1 METIILDD
9 DPQPD
14 TESTIAFNFF
24 DPKKHD
30 LLGGDTPEKQGLEGK
45 ITFNPNG
52 CQIFSLPPLENAGNI
67 FGDRYLIHIRFTLHE
82 VPERGLY
89 ERVKFQA
96 VMEDQRVIASDLF
109 PDQIIRESKE
119 KFYSFSTNDLIAEVT
134 EAQQV
139 CRRFCFRSLSPTI
152 TAFGEGDSF
161 FFWVYSSPP
170 EEGGV
175 KHGGKHGL
183 VVLQVPH
190 NMLSVVAEISM
201 ETTIAR
207 QSFRKWRSEK
217 RITNTPAIIWDL
229 TQALPFCPDSHELP
243 EITHLPA
250 PKTGPIE
257 ILFAYAREDEK
268 LRDELEKYLSPL
280 KNHGR
285 ITCWNDRRIG
295 AGKTWS
301 QEISSHLDTADIIL
315 LLVSADFLASNYCNT
330 VEVKR
335 ALERHEKGQACV
347 IPVILRP
354 ADWTGETFAQ
364 LQALPYDATP
374 VVEWKNPDAAFDNIA
389 KGIKEVI
396 IEMEKNR

>member
-1 METIILDD
+1 
-9 DPQPD
+9 
-14 TESTIAFNFF
+14 
-24 DPKKHD
+24 
-30 LLGGDTPEKQGLEGK
+30 
-45 ITFNPNG
+45 
-52 CQIFSLPPLENAGNI
+52 
-67 FGDRYLIHIRFTLHE
+67 
-82 VPERGLY
+82 
-89 ERVKFQA
+89 
-96 VMEDQRVIASDLF
+96 MEDPRVIASDLF

-119 KFYSFSTNDLIAEVT
+119 KFYSFSANDLIAEVT

-139 CRRFCFRSLSPTI
+139 CRRFCFRSLSPAI

-161 FFWVYSSPP
+161 FFWVYSASP

-175 KHGGKHGL
+175 IPGSKHGL

-190 NMLSVVAEISM
+190 NMSSVVTEISM
-201 ETTIAR
+201 ETAIAK
-207 QSFRKWRSEK
+207 QSFRTWKSWKGE
-217 RITNTPAIIWDL
+217 TNTTAIIWDL
-229 TQALPFCPDSHELP
+229 TQALPFCPDSPEPRPDSPGLP
-243 EITHLPA
+243 KITHLPA

-257 ILFAYAREDEK
+257 ILFSYAREDEK

-285 ITCWNDRRIG
+285 ITCWYDRCIG
-295 AGKTWS
+295 AGKNWS
-301 QEISSHLDTADIIL
+301 QEISSHLNTADIIL

-335 ALERHEKGQACV
+335 ALERHEKGQSRV

-354 ADWTGETFAQ
+354 VDWTGEIFAQ
-364 LQALPYDATP
+364 LQALPCDATP
-374 VVEWKNPDAAFDNIA
+374 VVEWENLDAAFDNIV